1 MGKSQVNILMASLV
15 GGLLTVAAARAEP
28 VKPDTD
34 GTTPTTEEVITD
46 PLWEGELPPDEELW
60 EEPGE
65 GIIGRE
71 GEGEWPTEE
80 YEDEVIYYLM
90 DSPTDS
96 GEQPPE
102 GEYVELSAQSG
113 VYHNPEPG
121 SLALGGLGLLGLLG
135 FGWRRRRA

>member
-1 MGKSQVNILMASLV
+1 MGKAHANILMASLV
-15 GGLLTVAAARAEP
+15 GGLLAVTAARAEP

-46 PLWEGELPPDEELW
+46 PLWEGELPPEDETW

-65 GIIGRE
+65 GIIDLE
-71 GEGEWPTEE
+71 GEAPAEE
-80 YEDEVIYYLM
+80 NPDEVIYYLM
-90 DSPTDS
+90 DSPTDG